1 MGAKVNVHEAKTHFS
16 SLLARVEK
24 GEEIIICECG
34 KPVAWLHAVEE
45 KTVNRILGDAEGKVI
60 IAENFDAPLPQ
71 SIFSGNIILSLEP
84 QAQYE

>member
-24 GEEIIICECG
+24 GEEIIICKSG
-34 KPVAWLHAVEE
+34 KPVACLHAIEE
-45 KTVNRILGDAEGKVI
+45 KMVNRIPGNAKGKVV

-71 SIFSGNIILSLEP
+71 SILSAFE
-84 QAQYE
+84 Q